1 MAPPE
6 GKHKVPGH
14 GKGHGH
20 KKDPE
25 KGEKHDQ
32 AKLKLEEEHKVKIKP
47 GDKDELGHVTQRL
60 ATILRGLTDGDG
72 SALNQLAESL
82 RGHDADVDLNVET
95 DGDGNTTKAV
105 LTVIKRSSNAG
116 QTGSTEADDQG
127 FDFAIPARRPFPY
140 TDE

>member
-95 DGDGNTTKAV
+95 DWRRQHN
-105 LTVIKRSSNAG
+105 
-116 QTGSTEADDQG
+116 QGSAHSDQEK
-127 FDFAIPARRPFPY
+127 FQRW
-140 TDE
+140 TDRQH